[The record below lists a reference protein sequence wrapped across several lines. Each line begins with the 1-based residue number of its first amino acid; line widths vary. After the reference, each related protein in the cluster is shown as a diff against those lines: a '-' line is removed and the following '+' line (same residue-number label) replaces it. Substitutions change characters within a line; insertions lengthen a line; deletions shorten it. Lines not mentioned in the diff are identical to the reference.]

1 MSFVYSPGNPLVP
14 DSAEAGAATKT
25 ETVAQKTDVAP
36 DVQPEVIKQPSLA
49 EQIRAERA
57 EREARGKRDA
67 EEQSAKKQVEDLQ
80 TKVQKFERGKENI
93 LLDSVSFLRELG
105 LSDKEIALVAENTM
119 YGLVPDKAPADFR
132 AKAIE
137 AQYNRDKQLAADR
150 EAKAKVEAEE
160 KAKKL
165 TSEAG
170 ERMEL
175 EYRESLYE
183 SIPSLT
189 GNTVSVE
196 WFGKDHADYAESLF
210 HTARNLAAE
219 ATRAGK
225 RADLSPANVAA
236 VLEKHMADKVGRI
249 GGTKQVAVPAEVS
262 KQVEAKVAPTTPVKP
277 AGTVIAKDKK
287 ALPTEE
293 ERLAR
298 AAAVAWK

>member
-14 DSAEAGAATKT
+14 DSAEAGADTKT
-25 ETVAQKTDVAP
+25 AVVAP
-36 DVQPEVIKQPSLA
+36 KTEGEAVVETPKGPSLA

-57 EREARGKRDA
+57 EREARTKRDA
-67 EEQSAKKQVEDLQ
+67 EEQSAKKTVEEL
-80 TKVQKFERGKENI
+80 TGKVQKFERGKENI
-93 LLDSVSFLRELG
+93 LLDAVSFLRDMG

-132 AKAIE
+132 AKVIE
-137 AQYNRDKQLAADR
+137 AQYNRDKKLAIERTAQ
-150 EAKAKVEAEE
+150 EKAEAEE
-160 KAKKL
+160 KAKK
-165 TSEAG
+165 SVAEAG
-170 ERMEL
+170 ERMEMD
-175 EYRESLYE
+175 YKESLLE

-196 WFGKDHADYAESLF
+196 WFGPDHADYAESLF

-236 VLEKHMADKVGRI
+236 TLEKHLADKVKRI
-249 GGTKQVAVPAEVS
+249 GGTKQEAAPAEVS
-262 KQVEAKVAPTTPVKP
+262 KKVEAKVAPTAPVKP
-277 AGTVIAKDKK
+277 AGTIIAKDKK